1 LHVIYIEIKNI
12 FKGMIEL
19 SQLYTNGLVGSKT
32 NDFFFK
38 LLDTELFV
46 TRTVGELIYGYNDP
60 LMDLANTFLPSL
72 IKENKFSLMNGVYK
86 LGILN
91 NEKFEIN
98 L

>member
-1 LHVIYIEIKNI
+1 MNLVAFTSVLI
-12 FKGMIEL
+12 F
-19 SQLYTNGLVGSKT
+19 SKT

-46 TRTVGELIYGYNDP
+46 TRTVGELISGYNDP

-86 LGILN
+86 
-91 NEKFEIN
+91 
-98 L
+98 